1 MNLFPT
7 GAAKRM
13 SDEAKLQKE
22 LDKKNGV
29 IRLKPNLVP
38 QAYPGLNRIGV
49 MNSRLGRLGYASE
62 RWIACCVRR
71 LRRLSSE
78 PKSSNAG
85 LSVIHLETSR
95 HDMLLGDAFDLFPA
109 RMLGRNFARAN
120 GNTLGFMLG
129 ILDVG
134 YPIFSH
140 IHPPRDES
148 YYFLQHPIAS
158 GPLPYSHLG
167 LHPGTKPSHM
177 LECLKR
183 WSDDKALD
191 LSPAYRLNTGEGF
204 YTRAGVP
211 HAPGTA
217 LTLELGEDSDE
228 YHILQAEYMGKL
240 FSRRSFLL
248 KDLKNEEAVVKL
260 INFEVSTNPHYYQKY
275 HLTPE
280 PVTKKQEGKC
290 SERWIYSPRSTRKYS
305 GKELIVKPGAKVRCK
320 EEGAHPL
327 LIWRGRGVVEQT
339 RVRAHLGQDELFITK
354 ETAEAGYTVENTGNT
369 WLVAYKTFGP
379 NVYSET

>member
-109 RMLGRNFARAN
+109 RMLGRNFESKRKYARIHA
-120 GNTLGFMLG
+120 GDIGCRLPDLLTHPSAKGR
-129 ILDVG
+129 ILL
-134 YPIFSH
+134 FST
-140 IHPPRDES
+140 
-148 YYFLQHPIAS
+148 A
-158 GPLPYSHLG
+158 
-167 LHPGTKPSHM
+167 
-177 LECLKR
+177 
-183 WSDDKALD
+183 
-191 LSPAYRLNTGEGF
+191 
-204 YTRAGVP
+204 P
-211 HAPGTA
+211 HSIWATSL
-217 LTLELGEDSDE
+217 LTLR
-228 YHILQAEYMGKL
+228 IAPW
-240 FSRRSFLL
+240 
-248 KDLKNEEAVVKL
+248 N
-260 INFEVSTNPHYYQKY
+260 
-275 HLTPE
+275 
-280 PVTKKQEGKC
+280 
-290 SERWIYSPRSTRKYS
+290 
-305 GKELIVKPGAKVRCK
+305 
-320 EEGAHPL
+320 
-327 LIWRGRGVVEQT
+327 QT
-339 RVRAHLGQDELFITK
+339 ISCARMSQTLE
-354 ETAEAGYTVENTGNT
+354 
-369 WLVAYKTFGP
+369 
-379 NVYSET
+379 